1 MTSGSFKKVM
11 VFAVAAIA
19 ILMAVVPMGISNGGT
34 PVYNPSTGSNNTS
47 SSSVFYLAVDS
58 YGSFTPNL
66 NPFSGIASSP
76 YEITAIS
83 LVFSPLMYL
92 MNGESP
98 QPALATSYS
107 YSSNLTNITF
117 TLRSGVE
124 YSNGASFGPSDVVY
138 SFNYIMNNSKID
150 SQGLTSFIKS
160 VKQTGVNQV
169 SFYTTNT
176 AYTDLYKIMSQP
188 IIYPAQWQNVTNPYS
203 YTLTDPIGTGPFIAS
218 SISSSQFEFTW
229 NDHYYYTGS
238 HITTLIIP
246 SYPTVTAEANALVSG
261 NINWLSGA
269 FDAAASTWAGQS
281 SDHFYFTPPS
291 GFFMLWLNNLQW
303 PLSNSTVRTAL
314 AYVLNRQ
321 VLSNESLQPPAGN
334 FVIPALSN
342 YLTPSFLAN
351 HPNGTYYTYNLS
363 RATNLMEQ
371 AGFTKNSAGYWAAAN
386 GTTITVTLSGNGA
399 AANVV
404 ANLQE
409 IKTELNSFGINAN
422 IYTPSGA
429 TFYAN
434 VYTGNYSI
442 GLAFLSS
449 SINPIG
455 ALNVSFSNYWLEPKG
470 VSATGDYS
478 RYNNAT
484 VTHDINMAAIQPT
497 LQGQRQYINA
507 ALSILL
513 NQTPSIPIAMTI
525 SQNEFNTYGY
535 SGVNYTSFKDA
546 LYSNTFGLISIAVPL
561 TPIHSNSST
570 STSGISTLDYALI
583 GVAVV
588 VIVAAVAAIALRRKK
603 TKEE

>member
-1 MTSGSFKKVM
+1 MASTRFKRVM
-11 VFAVAAIA
+11 VLVIAALA
-19 ILMAVVPMGISNGGT
+19 ILMALVPMGTSNGGT
-34 PVYNPSTGSNNTS
+34 PYYSPTTTSNNTS
-47 SSSVFYLAVDS
+47 SASVFYLAVDS

-98 QPALATSYS
+98 QPALATGYS

-124 YSNGASFGPSDVVY
+124 YNNGVAFGPSDVVY

-160 VKQTGVNQV
+160 VKQTGPTQV

-188 IIYPAQWQNVTNPYS
+188 IIYPGQWQNVTDPYS
-203 YTLTDPIGTGPFIAS
+203 VTMTDPIGTGPFVAQ
-218 SISSSQFEFTW
+218 SISASQFEFTW

-246 SYPTVTAEANALVSG
+246 SYPTVTAEANALAGG

-269 FDAAASTWAGQS
+269 FDAAASSWAS
-281 SDHFYFTPPS
+281 ESASHFYFTPPS

-303 PLSNSTVRTAL
+303 PLNNSNVRTAL

-342 YLTPSFLAN
+342 YLDSSFLAKY
-351 HPNGTYYTYNLS
+351 PNGTYYTLNLTHAAS
-363 RATNLMEQ
+363 LMQ
-371 AGFTKNSAGYWAAAN
+371 KAGFTKNSNGYWAASN

-434 VYTGNYSI
+434 IYNGNYSI
-442 GLAFLSS
+442 GLGFLSS
-449 SINPIG
+449 AINPIG

-470 VSATGDYS
+470 VSALGDYS

-484 VTHDINMAAIQPT
+484 VTHDISMAAIQPT
-497 LQGQRQYINA
+497 LQGQRQYISA

-513 NQTPSIPIAMTI
+513 NTTPSIPIAMTI

-535 SGVNYTSFKDA
+535 SGVNYTSFRDA

-561 TPIHSNSST
+561 TSVHANSST

-588 VIVAAVAAIALRRKK
+588 VIVAAVAALALRRKK